1 MKKSIEYMKMPTFC
15 KLSVDKQNVSDYHHL
30 VEKL

>member
-1 MKKSIEYMKMPTFC
+1 MKKSNEYMKMPTFC
-15 KLSVDKQNVSDYHHL
+15 KLSVDKGKASDYYHL